1 MGTHPKTHSAI
12 CPFCRGGVPEAT
24 LRFGGTCSH
33 CMLEIPGEEAPTD
46 PGLVARNKQAA
57 EERERAK
64 LRRRRNLVIGAV
76 AAVFLVGASFVGY
89 AQYQERQQALVYE
102 LDDYYQVSLSDL
114 QGPPEGVPATPEVV
128 AAATP
133 GPKATGSSRKKTFA
147 DPGSDKIVTGTT
159 APEGTPATESSGMKQ
174 ASGGGG
180 DAALPDAVADALGK
194 GGTSSQF
201 GAGAIDISRPTLEST
216 LSDPDQIKSM
226 AKRVIDA
233 GSPQLQS
240 CYNQRLKAS
249 PELAGAWKVYFVI
262 SQKGTTK
269 DVSVK
274 GVNAEDGELE
284 ACMVRA
290 VQGWR
295 FTKIVRDQP
304 VSKTYRFGASSW

>member
-1 MGTHPKTHSAI
+1 MGTHPKTHTAS
-12 CPFCRGGVPEAT
+12 CPFCKGAVPEAT
-24 LRFGGTCSH
+24 LRFGGNCSH

-46 PGLVARNKQAA
+46 PGLVARNKLAA
-57 EERERAK
+57 EERERARQ
-64 LRRRRNLVIGAV
+64 RRRRNLLIGAIAGV
-76 AAVFLVGASFVGY
+76 VLVGAGVAGY
-89 AQYQERQQALVYE
+89 VQYEARQQALVYE

-114 QGPPEGVPATPEVV
+114 QGPPEGAPATPEVV
-128 AAATP
+128 AATP
-133 GPKATGSSRKKTFA
+133 GAKATAPKTPRKPALGA
-147 DPGSDKIVTGTT
+147 DGPIVTGTT
-159 APEGTPATESSGMKQ
+159 APEGAPATESTGLKQ
-174 ASGGGG
+174 ASGTGG

-194 GGTSSQF
+194 GGTSSF
-201 GAGAIDISRPTLEST
+201 GAGSIDISRPTIDST

-226 AKRVIDA
+226 AKRAIDA

-240 CYNQRLKAS
+240 CYNQRLKAA

-262 SQKGTTK
+262 SEKGTTK

-304 VSKTYRFGASSW
+304 VSKTYRFGAAAW